1 MSTPHSLPSP
11 SAPTPE
17 QLAHAQSLFAVTP
30 DFPKPGVF
38 FQDISP
44 VLADPAALRTLAEG
58 LLAPFAGSFNMV
70 AGIEA
75 RGFTL
80 AGMIAALTGT
90 GFIPIRKAGK
100 LPAPAGRVEYTLE
113 YGTAV
118 IEAPDVLTPDH
129 RVLIV
134 DDVLATGGTLAATR
148 ELIAQLD
155 CQVAGAAVV
164 LEISELGGREICG
177 EVHALFQA

>member
-1 MSTPHSLPSP
+1 MFPPPSPQQSTPSP
-11 SAPTPE
+11 E
-17 QLAHAQSLFAVTP
+17 RLAHAQSLFAVTP
-30 DFPKPGVF
+30 DFPEPGVL

-44 VLADPAALRTLAEG
+44 VLADPAALRTVAEG
-58 LLAPFAGSFNMV
+58 LLAPFAGSFDMV

-90 GFIPIRKAGK
+90 GFMPIRKAGK

-118 IEAPDVLTPDH
+118 IEAPDVLKPEH

-164 LEISELGGREICG
+164 LEIEALGGRELCG
-177 EVHALFQA
+177 QVHALFQG

>member
-1 MSTPHSLPSP
+1 MSTPPSLPHHSP
-11 SAPTPE
+11 PDPK
-17 QLAHAQSLFAVTP
+17 QLAYARSLFAVTP
-30 DFPKPGVF
+30 DFPEPGVF

-44 VLADPAALRTLAEG
+44 VLADPAALRTVAEG
-58 LLAPFAGSFNMV
+58 LLAPFAGDFDMV

-90 GFIPIRKAGK
+90 GFLPIRKAGK

-134 DDVLATGGTLAATR
+134 DDVLATGGTLAASR
-148 ELIAQLD
+148 ELIEQLGS
-155 CQVAGAAVV
+155 QVAGAAVV
-164 LEISELGGREICG
+164 LEIEALRGREISG

>member
-1 MSTPHSLPSP
+1 MSTPPSFEN
-11 SAPTPE
+11 SDAPTAD
-17 QLAHAQSLFAVTP
+17 QLAYARSLFAVTP
-30 DFPKPGVF
+30 DFPEPGVF

-44 VLADPAALRTLAEG
+44 VLADPAALRTVAEG
-58 LLAPFAGSFNMV
+58 LLAPFAGDFNIV

-90 GFIPIRKAGK
+90 GFLPIRKAGK

-118 IEAPDVLTPDH
+118 IEAPDVLTPEH

-134 DDVLATGGTLAATR
+134 DDVLATGGTLAASR
-148 ELIAQLD
+148 KLIGQLGS
-155 CQVAGAAVV
+155 QVAGAAVV
-164 LEISELGGREICG
+164 LEIEALRGREISG
-177 EVHALFQA
+177 EVHALFHA

>member
-1 MSTPHSLPSP
+1 MPSVD
-11 SAPTPE
+11 

-30 DFPKPGVF
+30 DFPEPGIL

-44 VLADPAALRTLAEG
+44 VLADPVALRTVAEG
-58 LLAPFAGSFNMV
+58 LLTPFAGSFDMI

-90 GFIPIRKAGK
+90 GFVPIRKAGK
-100 LPAPAGRVEYTLE
+100 LPAPAARVEYTLE
-113 YGTAV
+113 YGTAA
-118 IEAPDVLTPDH
+118 IEVPDVLAPEH

-155 CQVAGAAVV
+155 CEVVGAAVV
-164 LEISELGGREICG
+164 LEIAALGGRELCG
-177 EVHALFQA
+177 EVHALFQS